1 MVEARDAASLPSKRV
16 RAGLADQFVM
26 SSQGFGKTLA
36 AHHNY
41 TLMLRKNSSSQRAQR
56 LHRVHKEKL
65 PRREKKR
72 SWLLTDW
79 V

>member
-1 MVEARDAASLPSKRV
+1 MLRLYHRSAFVRV
-16 RAGLADQFVM
+16 SQISFVM

-56 LHRVHKEKL
+56 LHNVHKEKL